1 MQSIVN
7 GSSGTATTIGMNT
20 NQFNGGN
27 QFLNNSLNTLLT
39 TTNAASGAV
48 YLSASNLLGNV
59 NH

>member
-7 GSSGTATTIGMNT
+7 GSSGPATTRGMNT
-20 NQFNGGN
+20 QNFGSTNL
-27 QFLNNSLNTLLT
+27 LNNSLNTLLT
-39 TTNAASGAV
+39 TTNYDSGAV